1 MSASVRSSRHSF
13 RWSADDSWASVSLF
27 VGTLLSRIPFRSQV
41 LYHWDSVNFAFAM
54 RRFDIGAEQPQPP
67 GYIAYVWLCRLV
79 DLLFG
84 DLGAGKT
91 TLTRGIAI
99 GLGLAA
105 DIHSPTFTLI
115 HEHPGAVP
123 LYHVD
128 LYRLSSEEE
137 IETLG
142 LDEYIYSD
150 GVTIIEWAD
159 RMESLLPKD
168 RLDITLRMVGDTE
181 RELTLETQSDRVAKL
196 IETLCPPEE

>member
-1 MSASVRSSRHSF
+1 MKQVMTTTSAEETTGLGER
-13 RWSADDSWASVSLF
+13 L
-27 VGTLLSRIPFRSQV
+27 GKLLS
-41 LYHWDSVNFAFAM
+41 
-54 RRFDIGAEQPQPP
+54 P
-67 GYIAYVWLCRLV
+67 GDVVA
-79 DLLFG
+79 LFG